1 MKTNIPESYGE
12 GVFVSEEIEVYFSQ
26 KPGPPSS
33 FKWRGKEFKIVK
45 CKFLGR
51 KLDFGKRWWQRHHKD
66 YYIVEDDNHNIF
78 QIYYNR
84 GPRRRYW
91 VLLKI
96 IRTTQEDLIIR

>member
-1 MKTNIPESYGE
+1 MRYDLSDAQREDI
-12 GVFVSEEIEVYFSQ
+12 FVSEEIEVYFER
-26 KPGPPSS
+26 KPGPPTS
-33 FKWRGKEFKIVK
+33 FRWRGKDFKIVK
-45 CKFLGR
+45 CKFQGR

-66 YYIVEDDNHNIF
+66 YYIVEDENRNVF

-96 IRTTQEDLIIR
+96 LRAAQSELMD

>member
-1 MKTNIPESYGE
+1 ME
-12 GVFVSEEIEVYFSQ
+12 GDIFVSEEIEVYFAC
-26 KPGPPSS
+26 KPGPPTS
-33 FKWRGKEFKIVK
+33 FVWRGKTFKIVK
-45 CKFLGR
+45 CKFQGR

-66 YYIVEDDNHNIF
+66 YYIVEDERRNIF

-96 IRTTQEDLIIR
+96 LRAVSDDLLSSTKA

>member
-1 MKTNIPESYGE
+1 MRNDLSDAQREDI
-12 GVFVSEEIEVYFSQ
+12 FVSEEIEVYFAR
-26 KPGPPSS
+26 KPGPPAS
-33 FKWRGKEFKIVK
+33 FRWRGKDFAIVK
-45 CKFLGR
+45 CKFQGR

-66 YYIVEDDNHNIF
+66 YYIVEDENHNVF

-96 IRTTQEDLIIR
+96 LRMAQSELIE